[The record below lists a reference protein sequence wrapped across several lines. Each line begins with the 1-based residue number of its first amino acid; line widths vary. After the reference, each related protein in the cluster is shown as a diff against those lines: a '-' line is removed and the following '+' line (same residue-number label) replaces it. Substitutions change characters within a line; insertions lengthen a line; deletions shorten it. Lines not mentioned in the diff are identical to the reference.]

1 MEKLGLGPDVLMKQ
15 NPRLIYARLTG
26 YGQSGPYSKAAGHDI
41 NYLATSGVLSR
52 WVRIMYL
59 SYSIKIDFTLKS
71 ICLSNI
77 ILWSEEIRYYD
88 VGCVLY
94 LRLGRSNENPHP
106 PVNILA
112 DFAGGGMT
120 CAMGIMASLFERSKS
135 GKGQVIDS
143 NMVEGM
149 RYNHNLLHGDA

>member
-1 MEKLGLGPDVLMKQ
+1 M
-15 NPRLIYARLTG
+15 I
-26 YGQSGPYSKAAGHDI
+26 
-41 NYLATSGVLSR
+41 
-52 WVRIMYL
+52 
-59 SYSIKIDFTLKS
+59 
-71 ICLSNI
+71 
-77 ILWSEEIRYYD
+77 
-88 VGCVLY
+88 Y

-143 NMVEGM
+143 NMVEGK
-149 RYNHNLLHGDA
+149 RDNHDLSHGDVDALNPVCCIKIETRLNFNSRSRVCE

>member
-1 MEKLGLGPDVLMKQ
+1 MSSHY
-15 NPRLIYARLTG
+15 I
-26 YGQSGPYSKAAGHDI
+26 
-41 NYLATSGVLSR
+41 
-52 WVRIMYL
+52 
-59 SYSIKIDFTLKS
+59 SILFTIELNTILRSEDF
-71 ICLSNI
+71 
-77 ILWSEEIRYYD
+77 RYYD
-88 VGCVLY
+88 VGCMLF

-143 NMVEGM
+143 NMVEGK
-149 RYNHNLLHGDA
+149 RDNHDLSHEDVDALMQFVA

>member
-1 MEKLGLGPDVLMKQ
+1 ML
-15 NPRLIYARLTG
+15 
-26 YGQSGPYSKAAGHDI
+26 
-41 NYLATSGVLSR
+41 
-52 WVRIMYL
+52 
-59 SYSIKIDFTLKS
+59 F
-71 ICLSNI
+71 
-77 ILWSEEIRYYD
+77 
-88 VGCVLY
+88 

-143 NMVEGM
+143 NMVEGKKDNNDLSHEDNTVYCIKIDK
-149 RYNHNLLHGDA
+149 RSNFNFRSSVC

>member
-1 MEKLGLGPDVLMKQ
+1 ML
-15 NPRLIYARLTG
+15 
-26 YGQSGPYSKAAGHDI
+26 
-41 NYLATSGVLSR
+41 
-52 WVRIMYL
+52 
-59 SYSIKIDFTLKS
+59 F
-71 ICLSNI
+71 
-77 ILWSEEIRYYD
+77 
-88 VGCVLY
+88 

-143 NMVEGM
+143 NMVEGK
-149 RYNHNLLHGDA
+149 RDNHNLSHEDVDASIIDNTVYCIKIDTRSNFNFRSSVC

>member
-1 MEKLGLGPDVLMKQ
+1 ML
-15 NPRLIYARLTG
+15 
-26 YGQSGPYSKAAGHDI
+26 
-41 NYLATSGVLSR
+41 
-52 WVRIMYL
+52 
-59 SYSIKIDFTLKS
+59 F
-71 ICLSNI
+71 
-77 ILWSEEIRYYD
+77 
-88 VGCVLY
+88 

-143 NMVEGM
+143 NMVEGKKD
-149 RYNHNLLHGDA
+149 NNDLSHKDVDDNPDNNDQEDSTDFSTSSFASCNEEQIESGSNSPSNIDGNDDEANADEDVQASEQGT

>member
-1 MEKLGLGPDVLMKQ
+1 ML
-15 NPRLIYARLTG
+15 
-26 YGQSGPYSKAAGHDI
+26 
-41 NYLATSGVLSR
+41 
-52 WVRIMYL
+52 
-59 SYSIKIDFTLKS
+59 F
-71 ICLSNI
+71 
-77 ILWSEEIRYYD
+77 
-88 VGCVLY
+88 

-143 NMVEGM
+143 NMVEGKKDNNDLSHEDKYLDNTVYCIKIDT
-149 RYNHNLLHGDA
+149 RSNFNCRSSLCE

>member
-1 MEKLGLGPDVLMKQ
+1 ML
-15 NPRLIYARLTG
+15 
-26 YGQSGPYSKAAGHDI
+26 
-41 NYLATSGVLSR
+41 
-52 WVRIMYL
+52 
-59 SYSIKIDFTLKS
+59 F
-71 ICLSNI
+71 
-77 ILWSEEIRYYD
+77 
-88 VGCVLY
+88 

-143 NMVEGM
+143 NMVEGK
-149 RYNHNLLHGDA
+149 RDNPDLSHGDVDGLMVNKFVT

>member
-1 MEKLGLGPDVLMKQ
+1 ML
-15 NPRLIYARLTG
+15 
-26 YGQSGPYSKAAGHDI
+26 
-41 NYLATSGVLSR
+41 
-52 WVRIMYL
+52 
-59 SYSIKIDFTLKS
+59 F
-71 ICLSNI
+71 
-77 ILWSEEIRYYD
+77 
-88 VGCVLY
+88 

-143 NMVEGM
+143 NMVEGK
-149 RYNHNLLHGDA
+149 RDNHNLSHEDGKYLDNTVYCIKIDTRSNFNFRSSVC

>member
-1 MEKLGLGPDVLMKQ
+1 ML
-15 NPRLIYARLTG
+15 
-26 YGQSGPYSKAAGHDI
+26 
-41 NYLATSGVLSR
+41 
-52 WVRIMYL
+52 
-59 SYSIKIDFTLKS
+59 F
-71 ICLSNI
+71 
-77 ILWSEEIRYYD
+77 
-88 VGCVLY
+88 

-143 NMVEGM
+143 NMVEGK
-149 RYNHNLLHGDA
+149 RDNHNLSHEDVDGKYLDNTVYCIKIDKRSNFNFRSSVC

>member
-1 MEKLGLGPDVLMKQ
+1 M
-15 NPRLIYARLTG
+15 
-26 YGQSGPYSKAAGHDI
+26 
-41 NYLATSGVLSR
+41 
-52 WVRIMYL
+52 
-59 SYSIKIDFTLKS
+59 
-71 ICLSNI
+71 
-77 ILWSEEIRYYD
+77 
-88 VGCVLY
+88 LY

-143 NMVEGM
+143 NMVEGK
-149 RYNHNLLHGDA
+149 RGNDDLAHYNS

>member
-1 MEKLGLGPDVLMKQ
+1 ML
-15 NPRLIYARLTG
+15 
-26 YGQSGPYSKAAGHDI
+26 
-41 NYLATSGVLSR
+41 
-52 WVRIMYL
+52 
-59 SYSIKIDFTLKS
+59 F
-71 ICLSNI
+71 
-77 ILWSEEIRYYD
+77 
-88 VGCVLY
+88 

-143 NMVEGM
+143 NMVEGKKDNNDLSHEDVDDNTVYCIKIDK
-149 RYNHNLLHGDA
+149 RSNFNFRSSVC